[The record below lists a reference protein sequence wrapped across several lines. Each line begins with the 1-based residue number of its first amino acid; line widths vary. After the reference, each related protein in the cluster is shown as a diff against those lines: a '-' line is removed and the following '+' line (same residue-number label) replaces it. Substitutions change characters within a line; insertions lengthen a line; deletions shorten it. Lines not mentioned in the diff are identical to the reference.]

1 MIDYYL
7 HKKCPLVM
15 PTAKQIE
22 NVRCNGCI
30 WLDKNLHKCLFA
42 LKFPR
47 VVSLEEFERRIESV
61 NESQQ
66 NNLTE
71 TFRRFVQNGNK
82 KRS

>member
-22 NVRCNGCI
+22 NVRCKGCI
-30 WLDKNLHKCLFA
+30 WLDQEIHKCLFS
-42 LKFPR
+42 LKYPN
-47 VVSLEEFERRIESV
+47 SISINEFQKRIRLV
-61 NESQQ
+61 NVSQQ

-71 TFRRFVQNGNK
+71 KFRRFIDG
-82 KRS
+82 